1 MDYTNAMMVWDAV
14 SVRITDVRHRLLI
27 RQQVEEVDENSLFL
41 FIFGKTGR
49 IIVGERIYLLKTSA
63 LFHIGRNH
71 SIFID
76 ARDGETEYYLVTYQ
90 AEYPNM
96 AGREMMRLL
105 LEENPFD
112 AFKTVRPSDP
122 VLFMRQFQTMLGAWR
137 EDSPRKPLAVK
148 SAFYA
153 ILDGFYAEL
162 SEENMLAPDAV
173 ESAKR
178 YLEAHFTEQNSIQM
192 LADVLHISRTTLYT
206 RFKRQLHQSPQQYLM
221 ELRLEAAQKA
231 LCDTKLTHQEIA
243 VSCGL
248 IDKDYFSRLFKRRY
262 GVSPG
267 VYRKSH
273 QMDEISSQTAY
284 TFAVPAFSRPLPE
297 RELLIENLGRI
308 HRYHK
313 IPERIVCLDYPAV
326 EICVALGLG
335 DRVVGISEAEGALE
349 DCLPEYRDRIS
360 QIPMLPSKLSK
371 RGMPS
376 FETVREACP
385 DLVFGTSYS
394 FQTPFGVAEEED
406 FERLGIHIYALKATY
421 ILNSTFEDTY
431 EDISNIGRIFGK
443 EKQAEKLISLMRERE
458 QRLCRKTKDV
468 SNPVRVFSFDA
479 PVGGKAF
486 TCGASLESHMIHAA
500 GGVNVFGGRLQ
511 QFVAVDWEEVADLDP
526 EVILVHRFFDG
537 DDAEQKIEILR
548 RCTEIA
554 ETAAMRKGQIFTLG
568 IKKVFPCVDNIE
580 TAIQMSEWF
589 QNCRAF

>member
-1 MDYTNAMMVWDAV
+1 MFV
-14 SVRITDVRHRLLI
+14 
-27 RQQVEEVDENSLFL
+27 
-41 FIFGKTGR
+41 
-49 IIVGERIYLLKTSA
+49 
-63 LFHIGRNH
+63 
-71 SIFID
+71 D

-122 VLFMRQFQTMLGAWR
+122 VLLMRQFQTILGAWR
-137 EDSPRKPLAVK
+137 ENSPRKPLTVK

-162 SEENMLAPDAV
+162 SKANMIAPDAV

-178 YLEAHFTEQNSIQM
+178 YLESHFTEPNSIQM
-192 LADVLHISRTTLYT
+192 LADVLRISRTTLYT
-206 RFKRQLHQSPQQYLM
+206 RFKQQLHQSPQQYLM
-221 ELRLEAAQKA
+221 ELRLEAARKA

-243 VSCGL
+243 ISCGL

-267 VYRKSH
+267 AYRKTH
-273 QMDEISSQTAY
+273 QTDEASSQTAY

-349 DCLPEYRDRIS
+349 DCLPEHRDIIS
-360 QIPMLPSKLSK
+360 EIPMLPSKPAK

-376 FETVREACP
+376 FETVREARP

-394 FQTPFGVAEEED
+394 FQTPFGIADEED

-421 ILNSTFEDTY
+421 IPNSTFEDTY

-443 EKQAEKLISLMRERE
+443 ENQAEKLISFMRERE
-458 QRLCRKTKDV
+458 QWLYRKTENI
-468 SNPVRVFSFDA
+468 STPVRVFSFVQ

-486 TCGASLESHMIHAA
+486 TCGSSLESHMIHAA
-500 GGVNVFGGRLQ
+500 GGVNVFGDRPQ
-511 QFVAVDWEEVADLDP
+511 QFVAVDWKEVAHLNP

-548 RCTEIA
+548 RCSEIA
-554 ETAAMRKGQIFTLG
+554 ETSAMRKGQIFTLG